1 MPVLLEIY
9 VEEDCRGCKQARK
22 NADHVK
28 SHFPQIHVSVIDISD
43 SVMPLPEKVFAVPM
57 YLFNGQMLYLGNPGE
72 KDLVVR
78 LENLIGT

>member
-1 MPVLLEIY
+1 MPTLLEIY

-28 SHFPQIHVSVIDISD
+28 SHLPQIHVTVIDISEN
-43 SVMPLPEKVFAVPM
+43 VMPMPDKVFAVPM

-72 KDLVVR
+72 KDLVAR
-78 LENLIGT
+78 LENLIGA

>member
-1 MPVLLEIY
+1 MQALLEIY
-9 VEEDCRGCKQARK
+9 IEEECRGCKQARK

-43 SVMPLPEKVFAVPM
+43 KVMPMPDKVFAVPM

-72 KDLVVR
+72 KDLVAR

>member
-1 MPVLLEIY
+1 MQALLEIY
-9 VEEDCRGCKQARK
+9 FEEDCRGCKQARK

-28 SHFPQIHVSVIDISD
+28 SHLPQIHVSVIDISD
-43 SVMPLPEKVFAVPM
+43 NVMPLPEKVFAVPM
-57 YLFNGQMLYLGNPGE
+57 YLFNGQMLYLGNSGE